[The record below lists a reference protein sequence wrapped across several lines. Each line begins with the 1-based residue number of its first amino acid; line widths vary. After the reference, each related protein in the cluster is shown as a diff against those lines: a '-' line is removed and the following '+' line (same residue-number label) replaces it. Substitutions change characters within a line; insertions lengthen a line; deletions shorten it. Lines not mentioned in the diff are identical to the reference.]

1 MVTDRPSTLPP
12 GPEVESS
19 AYGADGSTS
28 QPITEQ
34 YQLSSTQQPATS
46 SQPAHQHQTQHL
58 QQNQTTTHH
67 VTHPAAA
74 ATVAAGT
81 STRLPAANPAE
92 HTMAATRQQVD
103 TSVPGAPYHHPS
115 SSIEQPTTSNGIPAT
130 SQQRHEDLPA
140 HYYEDIDSDD
150 DDVADSSRGPVMCK
164 TIVLTAHGG
173 LDKLQVEGRAR
184 REPSNGEVLVKVG
197 TCLSVCL
204 CICPAIHLSN
214 CLSDCLPVCLTVC
227 YFGRMQKFYQRYLAV
242 YLSVCL
248 GICQPIR
255 RSICLTIWQLA
266 CVYVWLIFQ

>member
-1 MVTDRPSTLPP
+1 MVTDRPSTLPR

-19 AYGADGSTS
+19 AYGADGGTS

-34 YQLSSTQQPATS
+34 YQLSSTQQPVTS
-46 SQPAHQHQTQHL
+46 SQPAHQYQIQL
-58 QQNQTTTHH
+58 QQQYQTTAHH
-67 VTHPAAA
+67 VTHPVAA
-74 ATVAAGT
+74 ATAAAGT
-81 STRLPAANPAE
+81 SAHLPAAGPAE

-173 LDKLQVEGRAR
+173 LDKLQVEERAR

-197 TCLSVCL
+197 TCLSVCISVCL
-204 CICPAIHLSN
+204 CFCPSIHLSN
-214 CLSDCLPVCLTVC
+214 CLSLRL
-227 YFGRMQKFYQRYLAV
+227 
-242 YLSVCL
+242 
-248 GICQPIR
+248 
-255 RSICLTIWQLA
+255 
-266 CVYVWLIFQ
+266 